1 MATLLVSWELTKRS
15 SLYFQQLSRERTT
28 LWGSLKWLLCPNV
41 SCPLTGSGPNLALNR
56 GASCQ
61 GDTLPYS
68 PQNLGHQAFQSIRPI
83 TNQISR
89 PKLETKSSI
98 LLLYL
103 SEATLRA
110 ITTIA
115 CEGKL
120 AISLVKNDGR
130 SKCCT
135 CCNCWLLQEWCEVL
149 CNWHRRLKAP
159 TICNFLRGQPDGRL
173 FCPLYFLSPSLPLS
187 LPNFPGLWMKY

>member
-1 MATLLVSWELTKRS
+1 MIVWWPVLYSSQMILFEYNFDGTLISNKCSCPWHSCIKIFLTMSASRKRGNDQCQS
-15 SLYFQQLSRERTT
+15 AGVAHKWKRFSYPQNSPSAPPCTFNNFSRERTT

-83 TNQISR
+83 TNQKSR

-103 SEATLRA
+103 FEATLRA

-115 CEGKL
+115 CKEKL
-120 AISLVKNDGR
+120 A
-130 SKCCT
+130 T
-135 CCNCWLLQEWCEVL
+135 
-149 CNWHRRLKAP
+149 
-159 TICNFLRGQPDGRL
+159 
-173 FCPLYFLSPSLPLS
+173 
-187 LPNFPGLWMKY
+187 

>member
-1 MATLLVSWELTKRS
+1 MPSLWHHDLKPICISLTFLYKFFFDDAGKLEKRKWPVSKRRSRAQMETLLVSSELTKRS

-115 CEGKL
+115 CEEKL
-120 AISLVKNDGR
+120 AI
-130 SKCCT
+130 
-135 CCNCWLLQEWCEVL
+135 
-149 CNWHRRLKAP
+149 
-159 TICNFLRGQPDGRL
+159 
-173 FCPLYFLSPSLPLS
+173 
-187 LPNFPGLWMKY
+187 